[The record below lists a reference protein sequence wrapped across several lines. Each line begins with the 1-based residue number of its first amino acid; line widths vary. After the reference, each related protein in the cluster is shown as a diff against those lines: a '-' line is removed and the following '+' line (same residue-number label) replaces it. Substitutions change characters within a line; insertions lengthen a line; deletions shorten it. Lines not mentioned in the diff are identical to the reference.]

1 MAAKLTY
8 LYDLT
13 TTISSNLTVD
23 QIVSTMIF
31 GSSGIAGVY
40 NPEHVYTEGDIVSYI
55 DDYGTIHV
63 LKCVNSGA
71 TGDPIDP
78 TDWEEYSILE
88 HIRTISDNLIL
99 LAQYKPTEEGNR
111 VWIQFRGGGEGIPED
126 NYGLIIRSN
135 FIISPDEPENFS
147 TDLVWGKVTTA

>member
-1 MAAKLTY
+1 MAAKMMF

-40 NPEHVYTEGDIVSYI
+40 NPEHVYREGDIVSYV

-63 LKCVNSGA
+63 LKCINAGA
-71 TGDPIDP
+71 TGDPINP
-78 TDWEEYSILE
+78 NDWDEYSILQ
-88 HIRTISDNLIL
+88 HINNIGENLIL
-99 LAQYKPTEEGNR
+99 LSQYKPVEEGNR
-111 VWIQFRGGGEGIPED
+111 VWLQFRGGGEGIPED

-135 FIISPDEPENFS
+135 FIISPDEPEDFT
-147 TDLVWGKVTTA
+147 TDLVWGRVTTG